1 MRLGEAEFV
10 GAVREPGQ
18 APPTRLPQIAIIGRS
33 NVGKSSLINA
43 LLGRRKL
50 ARVSRT
56 PGRTQEIHFYE
67 VEGRFCLVDLPG
79 YGFAKVPAEVR
90 QRWEPLIQSY
100 LSTSAG
106 LVGVILLL
114 DSRHGPSKDDRRMLD
129 FLARLELPTL
139 FVLTKV
145 DKLTRGKRKAKMEE
159 ARELLEIPEDQLLAT
174 SAVTGEGTE
183 TLGESV
189 LAAVEETG

>member
-1 MRLGEAEFV
+1 MRLGEAEFI

-43 LLGRRKL
+43 LLNRKAL

-67 VEGRFCLVDLPG
+67 VGGRFCLVDLPG
-79 YGFAKVPAEVR
+79 YGFAKAPAEVR

-100 LSTSAG
+100 LSTSPE
-106 LVGVILLL
+106 LMGVILLL
-114 DSRHGPSKDDRRMLD
+114 DARHGPSKDDRRMLD
-129 FLARLELPTL
+129 FLGRLELPTL

-145 DKLTRGKRKAKMEE
+145 DKLSRGKRKARMEE
-159 ARELLEIPEDQLLAT
+159 TRELLEIPEDQLLAT

-183 TLGESV
+183 TLGKSV
-189 LAAVEETG
+189 LAAVDEA

>member
-43 LLGRRKL
+43 LLGRKGL

-67 VEGRFCLVDLPG
+67 VGGRFCLVDLPG
-79 YGFAKVPAEVR
+79 YGFAKAPAEVR

-100 LSTSAG
+100 LSTSRG
-106 LVGVILLL
+106 LAGVILLL

-145 DKLTRGKRKAKMEE
+145 DKLSRGKRKARMEE
-159 ARELLEIPEDQLLAT
+159 TRELLEIPEDQLLAT
-174 SAVTGEGTE
+174 SAVSGEGTKS
-183 TLGESV
+183 LGDSV
-189 LAAVEETG
+189 LAAVEEA